1 MQHCI
6 ATGWTRVLSLCSHV
20 RRCLGRS
27 VAHMAV
33 WTPSVGEQSGEWRKQ
48 ELLGK
53 RFAKRS
59 SRPMGPGRRSGPNT
73 TSRSDFP
80 PYEVQRGPMERVWE
94 GSGRGWEDQE
104 GFQECPGS
112 SRSVQER
119 TGAPR
124 CPGASRNVQGRPGAA
139 RSGQE
144 RPGTSRSV
152 QGRPGA
158 PRNDQ
163 EERPGA
169 ACSGQ
174 ERPGPSRSVHERPGA
189 SRASRSVQD
198 HPGASRSIRASLRLV
213 CG

>member
-1 MQHCI
+1 MAVPSSSTQDDMQHCI

-119 TGAPR
+119 SGTHWGAQVSR
-124 CPGASRNVQGRPGAA
+124 SVSERPGAS

-144 RPGTSRSV
+144 RPGASWNV
-152 QGRPGA
+152 Q
-158 PRNDQ
+158 
-163 EERPGA
+163 
-169 ACSGQ
+169 
-174 ERPGPSRSVHERPGA
+174 ERPGA
-189 SRASRSVQD
+189 SW
-198 HPGASRSIRASLRLV
+198 GTEE
-213 CG
+213 